1 MYDAYIYQIK
11 KDLYEKKF
19 DYHFFLISSKSLFN
33 KYSRFKDW
41 EFDFTKE
48 NEEYSVLNKKSLH
61 DFLLPLN
68 KYIDD
73 YQNITSDSLYDEYKL
88 NDELYGLPFSAT
100 YDYLFYNRKLLNKYN
115 ITLPEGTVSWTD
127 IENITLQYRERKTN
141 STTCGLVVSL
151 NTDDD
156 MISLFLEGLFSTSY
170 DNGFKDCKEYK
181 EFNSNYRKCG
191 KKYPEFFYGDTAVE
205 WLATMKR
212 LFDSNIICKD
222 SLDIREN
229 EALNKFRNGEALF
242 FKGRTDSSHSIYKS
256 EKSGNKNNYS
266 FIKLPNNFTSYQSV
280 AIVGNGSN
288 KLKNKFKDIA
298 EVIKLL
304 GDFGNQINRM
314 KSNYFD
320 TNNVS
325 MKYNYEIPEDEKGSI
340 PLAFTPVFSYS
351 KFHSLKNDSLPV
363 ELPYRENLIGIKP
376 ISLATAMSNPES
388 TSTYK
393 LYKRLNEDI
402 RFFLKGEEVPIKI
415 YDGLNATW
423 TVQIVDIPF
432 KSNYT
437 KESREY
443 KNLKTLTAHL
453 YYYLNIPHTKWLS
466 GVGIMNIVYMIVGN
480 VYAFSLIGLI
490 LYNKNKN
497 KMIKKAYPKLCI
509 TFIICIS
516 FNFDYALFHN
526 GLPIKFICALEHNF
540 MHIFTSVALLITLKR
555 LWNILIIIKDS
566 KTKFLNLKI
575 TRFTINTIIAVV
587 LTFEIVMNLLWDMV
601 STRVPEVTELDN
613 GRRIAACS
621 SMYDMHFSII
631 LMILIIILFI
641 FVVILTY
648 KIKRTHDYY
657 DEYKAYMTTS
667 VILIIGGIITGIL
680 SGFFFVINFNYD
692 AFEIV
697 RSSFSFFLGMLVISL
712 IVLPKIVDAL
722 TGKSIFSKVYKSKGK
737 YASSN
742 SSFNKMLFNSSNMN
756 VITFK
761 DAEEEYKQK
770 LFSEELVT
778 PLDSGYKNRK
788 PKNNSNHSSNNNNN
802 NNNYIGS
809 PILENNI
816 FSNSPSKEKDGSY
829 LYGGGR
835 YDDIEPRLH

>member
-1 MYDAYIYQIK
+1 M
-11 KDLYEKKF
+11 
-19 DYHFFLISSKSLFN
+19 
-33 KYSRFKDW
+33 
-41 EFDFTKE
+41 
-48 NEEYSVLNKKSLH
+48 
-61 DFLLPLN
+61 
-68 KYIDD
+68 
-73 YQNITSDSLYDEYKL
+73 
-88 NDELYGLPFSAT
+88 
-100 YDYLFYNRKLLNKYN
+100 
-115 ITLPEGTVSWTD
+115 
-127 IENITLQYRERKTN
+127 
-141 STTCGLVVSL
+141 
-151 NTDDD
+151 
-156 MISLFLEGLFSTSY
+156 
-170 DNGFKDCKEYK
+170 
-181 EFNSNYRKCG
+181 
-191 KKYPEFFYGDTAVE
+191 
-205 WLATMKR
+205 
-212 LFDSNIICKD
+212 
-222 SLDIREN
+222 
-229 EALNKFRNGEALF
+229 
-242 FKGRTDSSHSIYKS
+242 
-256 EKSGNKNNYS
+256 
-266 FIKLPNNFTSYQSV
+266 
-280 AIVGNGSN
+280 
-288 KLKNKFKDIA
+288 
-298 EVIKLL
+298 
-304 GDFGNQINRM
+304 
-314 KSNYFD
+314 
-320 TNNVS
+320 
-325 MKYNYEIPEDEKGSI
+325 
-340 PLAFTPVFSYS
+340 
-351 KFHSLKNDSLPV
+351 
-363 ELPYRENLIGIKP
+363 
-376 ISLATAMSNPES
+376 
-388 TSTYK
+388 
-393 LYKRLNEDI
+393 
-402 RFFLKGEEVPIKI
+402 
-415 YDGLNATW
+415 
-423 TVQIVDIPF
+423 
-432 KSNYT
+432 
-437 KESREY
+437 
-443 KNLKTLTAHL
+443 
-453 YYYLNIPHTKWLS
+453 
-466 GVGIMNIVYMIVGN
+466 
-480 VYAFSLIGLI
+480 
-490 LYNKNKN
+490 
-497 KMIKKAYPKLCI
+497 
-509 TFIICIS
+509 
-516 FNFDYALFHN
+516 
-526 GLPIKFICALEHNF
+526 
-540 MHIFTSVALLITLKR
+540 
-555 LWNILIIIKDS
+555 
-566 KTKFLNLKI
+566 
-575 TRFTINTIIAVV
+575 FTINTIIAVV